1 MDRNTILALVLSFGL
16 VMSIYYIYAPQM
28 NRSQKKEEVK
38 DRSEL
43 SKLSKLKE
51 KKKQGKEKVTGSSST
66 SEGSSLFSIK
76 GYGNED
82 IEVQDFE
89 VETSIFKI
97 RFSTLGGGIKSLKLK
112 KYQDEEGNLVD
123 AVFKSGRNGRN
134 GRNGRKRNEDDIIP
148 LGTSFGGSGFEVYRY
163 GVYEKEGGDFL
174 LVDKGNLGGGKLKF
188 YGGEIKRNEERLIQ
202 KHQKEGEEGQFGEG
216 MKVILFVCE
225 YERLGVRFE
234 VLKIYTLR
242 GEDYLI
248 DIDTVIKNGFEGE
261 LRIEEG
267 VYMEWGPG
275 LGPYYEKEEGSQYDE
290 VQTTAYLRMN
300 EEGGVEEEII
310 EGNVKDLE
318 GFKWVSL
325 DSRYLLVSMI
335 GDWTVNEYGKKEW
348 GSGRYFG
355 KIDQGELEE
364 SEGVFGKSV
373 EKKEWKKERI
383 GVWYA
388 GVDLKEGGEEVLH
401 SSVFIGPKTRSIL
414 DQEEYE
420 AFELIRVRDRSW
432 IPLIKPIE
440 WGIEWLLFTSY
451 GWVRN
456 YGLGIIVVTIILKLM
471 LYPLSKKTL
480 HSSKKMQELGPKM
493 KEIEKKYKKNVQEK
507 QKAMMALYKKEKV
520 NPLGGC
526 LPILLQL
533 PVFYALWNV
542 LPSLLELK
550 NANFL
555 WIKDLSSPDTVM
567 ELNLILTDKLNLLP
581 ILMTLTSL
589 LQMKL
594 MPQPMMSGGLDE
606 KAQVAKNMQY
616 MMPVIFLF
624 VFWTMPSGLVLYWT
638 MQNILQILEQWY
650 HGLRKGKKGEKG
662 EKGMQGKKNIG
673 QDKIGREE
681 KWIKKKK
688 S

>member
-16 VMSIYYIYAPQM
+16 VVSIYYIYAPQM
-28 NRSQKKEEVK
+28 DRSQKKKEVK

-43 SKLSKLKE
+43 SKLEE
-51 KKKQGKEKVTGSSST
+51 KKKQGSEKVTGSNSI
-66 SEGSSLFSIK
+66 SEESSLFSIK
-76 GYGNED
+76 GYGNND
-82 IEVQDFE
+82 IEVKDFE

-123 AVFKSGRNGRN
+123 AVFKSGQRGR
-134 GRNGRKRNEDDIIP
+134 GGRKRNKDNIIT
-148 LGTSFGGSGFEVYRY
+148 LGTRFGGSEGLGFEVYRY

-174 LVDKGNLGGGKLKF
+174 LVRGNLEEGNLEEGKLKF
-188 YGGEIKRNEERLIQ
+188 YGEEIKRNEGRLIQ
-202 KHQKEGEEGQFGEG
+202 KYQKEGEEDSFGEG
-216 MKVILFVCE
+216 MRVILFVCE

-290 VQTTAYLRMN
+290 VQTTAYLKMN

-364 SEGVFGKSV
+364 SEGIFGKSL
-373 EKKEWKKERI
+373 EKREWKKERI
-383 GVWYA
+383 GIWYT
-388 GVDLKEGGEEVLH
+388 GLDLKEGGEEVLH

-606 KAQVAKNMQY
+606 KAQMAKNMQY

-650 HGLRKGKKGEKG
+650 HGLRKGKKGKSVDG
-662 EKGMQGKKNIG
+662 V